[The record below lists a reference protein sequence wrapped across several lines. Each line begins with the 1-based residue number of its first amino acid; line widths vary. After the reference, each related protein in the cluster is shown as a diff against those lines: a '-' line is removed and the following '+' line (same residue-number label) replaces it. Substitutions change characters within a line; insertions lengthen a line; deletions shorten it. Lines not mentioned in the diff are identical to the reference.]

1 MAAYLVVLAAATAAA
16 SAPATSRRVALRSL
30 VAAPLATQLAPPA
43 RAAAPPPS
51 SVSKEVLSGLAGGAA
66 QRIAKDVVLFP
77 IDTVK
82 VRLQTAGNRAL
93 TRRAFARPYSGV
105 LAPLVVGVPAASL
118 FFGVKDGLA
127 AYARNAGVA
136 DEFALEALTVALA
149 NGPYWAARAPSE
161 LLKTRQ
167 QLAADPE
174 GLASLARRIYDEA
187 GLAGFYAGA
196 VESYSYAVPADVVKF
211 SAYRFLKQR
220 YAAGGGDAVLRKALL
235 GSAASAAANVF
246 TTPLDVCKTRALE
259 AGDGGRVSL
268 PARAAAI
275 ARDEGVM
282 ELYAG
287 IAPRVARAVVSGALQ
302 FGTYEWSKARF
313 R

>member
-1 MAAYLVVLAAATAAA
+1 M
-16 SAPATSRRVALRSL
+16 
-30 VAAPLATQLAPPA
+30 
-43 RAAAPPPS
+43 
-51 SVSKEVLSGLAGGAA
+51 
-66 QRIAKDVVLFP
+66 
-77 IDTVK
+77 
-82 VRLQTAGNRAL
+82 
-93 TRRAFARPYSGV
+93 
-105 LAPLVVGVPAASL
+105 
-118 FFGVKDGLA
+118 
-127 AYARNAGVA
+127 
-136 DEFALEALTVALA
+136 
-149 NGPYWAARAPSE
+149 
-161 LLKTRQ
+161 
-167 QLAADPE
+167 
-174 GLASLARRIYDEA
+174 SLARRIYDEA

-211 SAYRFLKQR
+211 SAYRFLKRR

-259 AGDGGRVSL
+259 AGDDGGVSL

-275 ARDEGVM
+275 ARDEGVLA
-282 ELYAG
+282 LYAG